1 MTRIKR
7 DGRRCICHPEHSR
20 GGGGHTVFRALRE
33 MYRQARHEQM
43 HINQSVLIGI
53 ICIICA

>member
-1 MTRIKR
+1 M
-7 DGRRCICHPEHSR
+7 
-20 GGGGHTVFRALRE
+20 VFRALRE

>member
-1 MTRIKR
+1 MAADVSVTPSIV
-7 DGRRCICHPEHSR
+7 E
-20 GGGGHTVFRALRE
+20 GGAHTVFRALRE